1 MRQFKFPVTTKEECC
16 QYIMHLVEWGST
28 FTLMHGLWYIASFLF
43 YVPKSYVCTLTYCT
57 CMLVSIM
64 WQWQYTLRDLFLCD
78 LHILTLVYSNF
89 VVSHK
94 SLIVPS
100 NLLAL
105 NESHSA
111 VHALIASNLQMSLYI
126 LIMKIYQGVEMYN
139 LYLLLSSL

>member
-1 MRQFKFPVTTKEECC
+1 
-16 QYIMHLVEWGST
+16 MHLVEQGST
-28 FTLMHGLWYIASFLF
+28 FTLMHGLPYITSFLL

-57 CMLVSIM
+57 CTLVSIM

-78 LHILTLVYSNF
+78 PHIPTLVYSNF

-105 NESHSA
+105 NESLTA
-111 VHALIASNLQMSLYI
+111 VHALIASNLQMSLYVDHENLSRCGNVQPEPPI
-126 LIMKIYQGVEMYN
+126 SSFHYKMKHKRGCFPSSSV
-139 LYLLLSSL
+139 LYW